1 VWQKREK
8 NPRESHQNTSQKKI
22 LNYKLKEK
30 SYKPIV
36 RNKDRNKID
45 NTTLK
50 PCLQGCEKKVLK
62 NLAKLCFIC
71 ELY

>member
-1 VWQKREK
+1 MGLIPDHRRSRMPGAAKKKKKKRKK
-8 NPRESHQNTSQKKI
+8 NPRESHQNTIQKKI

-36 RNKDRNKID
+36 RNKDRQKID

-50 PCLQGCEKKVLK
+50 PCL
-62 NLAKLCFIC
+62 
-71 ELY
+71 